1 MREADLFAGAARV
14 TMNEAM
20 EMTAASLGAYGPT
33 HPHWFVAWSGG
44 KDSTATLLT
53 DDYFGIWGSI

>member
-44 KDSTATLLT
+44 KDSTATL
-53 DDYFGIWGSI
+53 FNR